1 MAGLAYKGV
10 AFGLSGP
17 KKWRVVRFQLQNKIG
32 VAGGAVTAL

>member
-1 MAGLAYKGV
+1 MAGLAYKGG

-17 KKWRVVRFQLQNKIG
+17 KKWRVAGFQLQNKIG